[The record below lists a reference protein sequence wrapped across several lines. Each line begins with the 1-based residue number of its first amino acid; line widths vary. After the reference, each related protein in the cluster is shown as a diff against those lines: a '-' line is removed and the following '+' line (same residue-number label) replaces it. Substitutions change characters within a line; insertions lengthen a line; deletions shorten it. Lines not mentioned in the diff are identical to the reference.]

1 MREKLYNCFFLIFI
15 YSLNYYRLELDI
27 KDAIPNAT
35 NSIGNIYTA

>member
-1 MREKLYNCFFLIFI
+1 MREKQLYSFSLIFI